1 MILALLPVDP
11 AAFLARRAVHCLTTL
26 RMHHDRPAIGP
37 ITPPV
42 RLVWL
47 TDLDQFAAPIAP
59 ADLARGFHGLFVKC
73 VTHSVTLSAFVVVV
87 VVMSAMPC
95 HCAPAL
101 VVGMA
106 RPSSVPICS
115 DIAAVQ

>member
-1 MILALLPVDP
+1 
-11 AAFLARRAVHCLTTL
+11 
-26 RMHHDRPAIGP
+26 MHHDRPTIGP

-42 RLVWL
+42 GFVWL